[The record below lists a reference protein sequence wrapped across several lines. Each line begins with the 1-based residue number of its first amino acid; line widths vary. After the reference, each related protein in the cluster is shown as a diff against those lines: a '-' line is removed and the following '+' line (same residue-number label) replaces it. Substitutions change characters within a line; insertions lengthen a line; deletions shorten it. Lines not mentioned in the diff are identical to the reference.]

1 MTKLIKNSLLITIIL
16 TTIFVIPIK
25 NVNSTTIKKGT
36 KLQDTKNIVFL
47 IKIDGT
53 INPGR
58 AEFFLRALK
67 EAQIKG
73 ASCLVVELDTP
84 GGLLISLRKMVKAI
98 LSSSIPVIVY
108 VYPPGARAA
117 SAGALLCISAHVAA
131 MAPETNIGACHPV
144 TLFGSLPK
152 HSTMAKKL
160 ENDLVAWAK
169 SIAIRKG
176 RNSKWVEKAIRES
189 ISSTDEIALKEHVID
204 IIAPNLDYLLKH
216 INKKTVRLRS
226 QKTILHTYPYELKV
240 LTPNIREKV
249 LSLISEPNIAYILL
263 MIALVGLYFEFAHPG
278 GILPGT
284 IGAISLILSLF
295 AMQALPINVTGLLL
309 IIFAAILLVLELFI
323 PSHGVLTI
331 FGIISLFLGSM
342 FLFPGGKTGVGISA
356 SVAYPTLIFI
366 TLCIVIITYLATKAS
381 LLRPRTGKDAIIGKI
396 GFIQKIIN
404 ENEAMVFVHGELW
417 RAKLDKKAKEGEKV
431 LVKDIKD
438 MLLIVEVIKNSEE
451 D

>member
-1 MTKLIKNSLLITIIL
+1 MTKLIKTSLILAIIFTNILLIT
-16 TTIFVIPIK
+16 
-25 NVNSTTIKKGT
+25 NVNSTTIQQGSNLT
-36 KLQDTKNIVFL
+36 NAENIVFL

-117 SAGALLCISAHVAA
+117 SSAGALLCISAHVAA
-131 MAPETNIGACHPV
+131 MAPGTNIGACHPV

-169 SIAIRKG
+169 SIASRKG
-176 RNSKWVEKAIRES
+176 RNTKWVEQAIRES
-189 ISSTDEIALKEHVID
+189 ISSTDKIALKEHVID

-216 INKKTVRLRS
+216 INKKTIRLKDKR
-226 QKTILHTYPYELKV
+226 IVLHTYPYKLRV
-240 LTPNIREKV
+240 LNANISEDI

-278 GILPGT
+278 AILPGT

-295 AMQALPINVTGLLL
+295 AMQALPVSVTGLLL

-331 FGIISLFLGSM
+331 CGIISLFLGSI

-356 SVAYPTLIFI
+356 SVLYPTLIFI
-366 TLCIVIITYLATKAS
+366 TLCVIIITYLATKAS
-381 LLRPRTGKDAIIGKI
+381 LLKPRTGKDAIIGKT

-417 RAKLDKKAKEGEKV
+417 KAKLNKKAKEGEKV